1 MQKRYLGR
9 NTDWEAEIKAAYD
22 ELRLH
27 GHEMSE
33 YERNVISREI
43 RKRQEDLIPVVGA
56 QVIGEYKQSI
66 EKFKAAEA
74 AIQTERAK
82 EINRFDAVKFNAELQ
97 AMTAR
102 VNMTAQHTANPMANE
117 APVSK
122 RLEEIYSEAIQSG
135 DIHKQRAAI
144 EVIKTIPLSGN
155 ADERMRINQL
165 AKNAERVEQQFRQTE
180 GTLKAHEARQAA
192 LMELDE
198 RREKL
203 NKVSMVLGMGA
214 ASDPMNFNFFAKAY
228 KQVQR
233 DPGTGEIKIYAEDAP
248 EVTGVMPIKEKAEFP
263 T

>member
-43 RKRQEDLIPVVGA
+43 KKRQDELIPIVGA

-82 EINRFDAVKFNAELQ
+82 EINRFDSAKFVNELQ
-97 AMTAR
+97 AMTTR
-102 VNMTAQHTANPMANE
+102 VNMTVQHTANPATKE

-122 RLEEIYSEAIQSG
+122 RLEDIFDEAIQSG
-135 DIHKQRAAI
+135 DIHKQRAAL
-144 EVIKTIPLSGN
+144 EVLKNIPLSGT
-155 ADERMRINQL
+155 AEERMKINQL
-165 AKNAERVEQQFRQTE
+165 SKNAERAEQQFRQTE

-192 LMELDE
+192 LTELDE

-203 NKVSMVLGMGA
+203 NKVSTVLGMGA
-214 ASDPMNFNFFAKAY
+214 ADDPLNFNFFAKAY

-233 DPGTGEIKIYAEDAP
+233 DPSTGEIKIYAEDAP
-248 EVTGVMPIKEKAEFP
+248 EVTGVYWKDAPVIAE
-263 T
+263 